1 MSVTITHPD
10 FDMYQNQWKRVDDC
24 LAGLDQVIRGGTD
37 YLPMLAGQMDNVA
50 SYQAYQ
56 KRAVFYGATGRTL
69 EALLGA
75 IFRKDPTY
83 TVSSRLEKRMENFD
97 ARGNTVYTFA
107 QKATKQVISKG
118 RYGVLVDMP
127 ATPDL
132 LDMSSLVPFFAGYSA
147 PNIRSWRT
155 REVNGIPK
163 LDQVILQEFVQRP
176 GEDGFGFVTIPRY
189 RVLELDNAG
198 FYQIRI
204 FVQTGDGDGE
214 FAEQA
219 RIQPM
224 PSGTRIDYIPFIFL
238 NPGDL
243 MPDITKSPLVD
254 LADVNLAMYRASADL
269 ENGRHYTAHCT
280 PYITGLTD
288 TTTKTWKIGGD
299 TVWQL
304 PEGCTVGMLEY
315 TGQGL
320 QSLETGVS
328 EKRELMAFLGARL
341 LRDQKKA
348 AETAEAQEIQQSGE
362 NATLA
367 SISRTISDGFKKA
380 LNIAEEW
387 VSSKKE
393 AEFELNQDFFSRRM
407 EGSELTALVGAL
419 QAGAIPLDD
428 FLWNLKEGEMLSPER
443 TVEEARELLDMD
455 AARTA
460 ELHPDPV
467 LTNIQQK
474 EAEAA
479 AAAEAATKPAA
490 TAGRAAQKDRDPGT
504 PVAKPKA
511 RTT

>member
-10 FDMYQNQWKRVDDC
+10 FDYYSGQWKRVDDA
-24 LAGLDQVIRGGTD
+24 LAGLDAVIRGGTD
-37 YLPMLAGQMDNVA
+37 YLPMLAGHIGNPHA
-50 SYQAYQ
+50 YAAYQ

-75 IFRKDPTY
+75 IFRKDPIVE
-83 TVSSRLEKRMENFD
+83 VSSQLERRLENFD
-97 ARGNTVYTFA
+97 ARGNTVYTFC

-127 ATPDL
+127 AKPDL
-132 LDMSSLVPFFAGYSA
+132 MDTSSLVPFFAGYSA

-155 REVNGIPK
+155 REINGLPK
-163 LDQVILQEFVQRP
+163 LDQVILQEWVQQAA
-176 GEDGFGFVTIPRY
+176 EDGFGFTTIPRY
-189 RVLELDNAG
+189 RVLELDDAG
-198 FYQIRI
+198 LYQIRI
-204 FVQTGDGDGE
+204 FVQSGPGDDE
-214 FAEQA
+214 FSQQPTI
-219 RIQPM
+219 RPM
-224 PSGTRIDYIPFIFL
+224 PNGGRIDYIPFIFL

-243 MPDITKSPLVD
+243 MPDVTKPPLID
-254 LADVNLAMYRASADL
+254 LADVNLAMWRASADL

-288 TTTKTWKIGGD
+288 TTSKEWRIGGD
-299 TVWQL
+299 SVWQL

-320 QSLETGVS
+320 TSLETGVN
-328 EKRELMAFLGARL
+328 EKREQMAFLGARL

-362 NATLA
+362 NATLSA
-367 SISRTISDGFKKA
+367 ISRTISDGLTKA

-387 VSSKKE
+387 VASRKE
-393 AEFELNQDFFSRRM
+393 ASIDLNQDFFSRRM
-407 EGSELTALVGAL
+407 DPAEITAMVAAL
-419 QAGAIPLDD
+419 QAGIIPLDD
-428 FLWNLKEGEMLSPER
+428 VLWNLQQGEMLDPSR
-443 TVEEARELLDMD
+443 TLEEARELLDMD
-455 AARTA
+455 AARNA

-467 LTNIQQK
+467 LASL
-474 EAEAA
+474 EAKQLAA
-479 AAAEAATKPAA
+479 ANDTVKKPAA
-490 TAGRAAQKDRDPGT
+490 TAGTPKQQPRDPGT